1 MSIYQYK
8 DSSRAELWRIVQIQA
23 AETEVMLK
31 RISELEKEAKIKDKL
46 IEDLSDLVTEAYHEG
61 RRDGVNGD
69 TYLCSLY
76 DESNIAIDLSKLM
89 LTHR

>member
-31 RISELEKEAKIKDKL
+31 SISNIEERYEALSKANQWFIKRISELEKEAKITLD
-46 IEDLSDLVTEAYHEG
+46 
-61 RRDGVNGD
+61 N
-69 TYLCSLY
+69 
-76 DESNIAIDLSKLM
+76 
-89 LTHR
+89 